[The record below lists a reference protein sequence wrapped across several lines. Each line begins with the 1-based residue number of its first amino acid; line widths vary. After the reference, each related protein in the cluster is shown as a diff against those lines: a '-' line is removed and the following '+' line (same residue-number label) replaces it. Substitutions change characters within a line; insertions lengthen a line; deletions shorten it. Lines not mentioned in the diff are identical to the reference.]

1 MALFVALLPLIIAI
15 VVISFRSYLKQKR
28 NDLRSQFGRT
38 AGDSG
43 KLVAFF
49 HPYCNA
55 GGGGE
60 RVLWQA
66 LKVLNEKY
74 PQHSYIIYSDNYD
87 AEPAEI
93 LRKAK
98 STFQINTEFQVYF
111 VKLQFVALLSPSLYP
126 VVTILLQNIGSMIV
140 GFEALFKCPPDVL
153 VDTSGASF
161 IYPLFKLL
169 SASKVVSYT
178 HYPTVSTDMLNLVAG
193 NVANYNNRAF
203 IARNPLLSKLKL
215 YYYTAF
221 AFIYKMTGKCAD
233 VIMANS
239 SWTRNHLVDIWNTPV
254 TTVYPPCNTSNLTK
268 LPLTNRDPNL
278 IISMAQFRP
287 EKNHKT
293 QIEAFA
299 GLLKR
304 LRENGVNTT
313 PKMNVIGS
321 CRNDGDKKLVEDLK
335 QLCVDLKVE
344 QHVDFKVNLPYVDM
358 EKLLGKASI
367 AIHTMIN
374 EHFGISVVE
383 FLASGLLTLTHNSAG
398 PKLDIISEGET
409 GFFAEDA
416 DSFADTLYRL
426 VTLSAAE
433 ALSIRTKARASVD
446 RFSERAFEEAFVRQ
460 VNGLL

>member
-1 MALFVALLPLIIAI
+1 M
-15 VVISFRSYLKQKR
+15 
-28 NDLRSQFGRT
+28 
-38 AGDSG
+38 
-43 KLVAFF
+43 
-49 HPYCNA
+49 
-55 GGGGE
+55 
-60 RVLWQA
+60 
-66 LKVLNEKY
+66 
-74 PQHSYIIYSDNYD
+74 
-87 AEPAEI
+87 
-93 LRKAK
+93 
-98 STFQINTEFQVYF
+98 
-111 VKLQFVALLSPSLYP
+111 
-126 VVTILLQNIGSMIV
+126 VTILLQNIGSMIV

-161 IYPLFKLL
+161 IYPLFNLL

-239 SWTRNHLVDIWNTPV
+239 SWTRNHLVDIWNTSV